1 MSMTAPPQ
9 LRPAVTERA
18 EPDVNHAHGSYDAL
32 TATGLAVV
40 LRPFTPADVT
50 GVTALL
56 DGASERSRYFR
67 FFGVSPRAG
76 QDYVR
81 RLQNPEQT
89 AAGVV
94 VVDRGRIVA
103 VGSIHPCI
111 DASGVCDRVEL
122 GVLVADDR
130 QGDGLGTLVVEDL
143 LARAHLL
150 GVATVV
156 AEVMP
161 NNGAM
166 LDVFKNSGF
175 TVRATRQSGE
185 VDVTIDVAADA
196 RTRQR
201 VADRQARAEVA
212 SIDHVLRPSS
222 VAVVGAGKHRNTVGR
237 QVLQHLQR
245 GGFDG
250 PLYVVNP
257 DATNVGPVPG
267 YKTVRDIGRPV
278 DLVVLAVHA
287 AAVPAVAQDC
297 AAAGVRALLTLTA
310 GFSEAGG
317 GQAQSELLA
326 ICRHA
331 GMRLIGP
338 NCIGVANTDPEI
350 KLDATFLPEPLPVG
364 TAALL
369 SQSGASA
376 VAITDALSHRG
387 AGVSSLVTVGNKADI
402 GGNDVLPW
410 WEADHRTKV
419 VAAYLESIAEP
430 RPFAELTGRVGR
442 TKPVVLLKAGRTA
455 SAAAAASSHTAAAA
469 DDDAAVD
476 ALCRAA
482 NIVRVDDLR
491 ELADVSALA
500 GMQPLPRGNRVA
512 IVGNSGGPAVLAADA
527 CERHGLHVATMS
539 ERTQQRL
546 RAILPASA
554 AVRGPI
560 DVTAGVSATDL
571 CEVLQLVAADPG
583 VDVVLAVLTVLP
595 ALPVTE
601 LVAGLEALSAQHAAV
616 SVAACVF
623 GNDDRPW
630 HSSVPRFDQPDDA
643 VQAIAKLHRYVARR
657 AALDIADP
665 IAGPAADL
673 DLVSVRTIVDDA
685 LARHGES
692 WLTAADCYRLLGHCG
707 INAAPFVTADDATTA
722 VEASAA
728 LTFPVVAKADGPD
741 LVHKSDVGG
750 VRLNLATPEA
760 LRNAV
765 HEMERSIGDR
775 MRCVIVQTQAG
786 QGREIIVGA
795 TRDAR
800 FGPLILVGRGGVDS
814 DVDPDRCWALAPLTH
829 GQAVELVRDLRSAAG
844 LAARRGHA
852 ASDLTALAEVV
863 RRISALMAAVAEIA
877 EIDLNPVL
885 AGPGGAV
892 VVDVRVRVCQPPAPS
907 LLDHVRHLR

>member
-1 MSMTAPPQ
+1 MSDRSQ
-9 LRPAVTERA
+9 QHVNDNQ
-18 EPDVNHAHGSYDAL
+18 EPYDAL

-40 LRPFTPADVT
+40 VRAFMSPDAD

-56 DGASERSRYFR
+56 AGASERSRYFR
-67 FFGVSPRAG
+67 FFGVSERAG

-81 RLQNPEQT
+81 RLGSPEQT
-89 AAGVV
+89 AAAVV

-103 VGSIHPCI
+103 VGSIHPCS
-111 DASGVCDRVEL
+111 DAPGATDRVEL

-150 GVATVV
+150 GAVTVV
-156 AEVMP
+156 AVVMP

-175 TVRATRQSGE
+175 TVRATRHSGE

-222 VAVVGAGKHRNTVGR
+222 VAVVGAGKHRHTVGR
-237 QVLQHLQR
+237 QVLEHLQR

-257 DATNVGPVPG
+257 DAVHIGSVPG

-278 DLVVLAVHA
+278 DLVVLAVNA
-287 AAVPAVAQDC
+287 AAVPAVARDC

-317 GQAQSELLA
+317 GPAQAELLA
-326 ICRHA
+326 VCRQA

-338 NCIGVANTDPEI
+338 NCIGVANTDPEVR
-350 KLDATFLPEPLPVG
+350 LDATFLPEPLPVG
-364 TAALL
+364 TTAVL

-376 VAITDALSHRG
+376 VAIAEALGHRG

-402 GGNDVLPW
+402 GGNNVLPW

-419 VAAYLESIAEP
+419 IAAYLESIAEP
-430 RPFAELTGRVGR
+430 RPFAQLTRRVGR
-442 TKPVVLLKAGRTA
+442 SKPVVLLKAGRSA

-500 GMQPLPRGNRVA
+500 GMQPLPRGRRVA

-527 CERHGLHVATMS
+527 CERHGLLVATMS
-539 ERTQQRL
+539 EATQQRL

-560 DVTAGVSATDL
+560 DVTAGVAATEL
-571 CEVLQLVAADPG
+571 SEVLQLVAADPG

-595 ALPVTE
+595 ALPATE
-601 LVAGLEALSAQHAAV
+601 LIAGLEALSAQHPHV
-616 SVAACVF
+616 SIAACVF
-623 GNDDRPW
+623 GSDDRPW
-630 HSSVPRFDQPDDA
+630 YGNVPRFDQPDDA
-643 VQAIAKLHRYVARR
+643 VQAVAKLHRYTARR
-657 AALDIADP
+657 DALHLADP
-665 IAGPAADL
+665 NAGPPADL
-673 DLVSVRTIVDDA
+673 ALASVRTIVDHA

-692 WLTAADCYRLLGHCG
+692 WLSAADCYRLLGHCG
-707 INAAPFVTADDATTA
+707 IAVAPFVTADDATTA
-722 VEASAA
+722 IEGSSA

-760 LRNAV
+760 LRDAV

-775 MRCVIVQTQAG
+775 MHGVIVQTQAAG
-786 QGREIIVGA
+786 GREIIVGA

-814 DVDPDRCWALAPLTH
+814 DVDPDRSWALAPLTH
-829 GQAVELVRDLRSAAG
+829 AQAVELVGDLRSASG
-844 LAARRGHA
+844 LSARRGHA

-863 RRISALMAAVAEIA
+863 RRISVLMTAVAEVA

-885 AGPGGAV
+885 AGPAGAV
-892 VVDVRVRVCQPPAPS
+892 VVDVRVRVSPPPPAS